1 MRSTRT
7 WFIAAALIVLATLT
21 LVGAPSAAASPV
33 VWYSAHVQDAGWLD
47 PVYDGEV
54 AGTTGQ
60 ARRLEALQFT
70 DPSIIAQGHVQDIG
84 WMPESSTRVGTTG
97 KSLRLE
103 AVRLSARTEGW
114 KVTCQAHV
122 QSIGW
127 MPTVGDGQT
136 CGTTG
141 RALRLEAVRIWMTP
155 TTPVDTP
162 SSTFTAVGDIG
173 MEQAGMDNLQ
183 KIGSRGNPLLILGD
197 LGYTV
202 PAEQFCSA
210 LKARVKQS
218 VMWVQGNH
226 ENRDADLDTAQ
237 TDDYV
242 ACMPSNTAAT
252 GETGIQ
258 QVYKLDGAWIITA
271 SPQEAEPGSY
281 LTGGPRWTWV
291 RDRIRDAKAADVWP
305 ILAFHEPHYTVSG
318 RGPAG
323 PESEALSKLAVD
335 EGVRLVLT
343 AHDHIYART
352 QVAQTTFVVAGMG
365 GHKSNIP
372 VPRPNGWVAC
382 NGSRGFVTFSIYPDR
397 IVGHVTDTCPDD
409 WTITR

>member
-1 MRSTRT
+1 MRKIIITV
-7 WFIAAALIVLATLT
+7 AVLAALTLI
-21 LVGAPSAAASPV
+21 GAPSAAASNQEG
-33 VWYSAHVQDAGWLD
+33 VWLTGHVQNVGWQSSTNT
-47 PVYDGEV
+47 V
-54 AGTTGQ
+54 AGTTG
-60 ARRLEALQFT
+60 RSLRLEAIQLV
-70 DPSIIAQGHVQDIG
+70 DPVASVRGHVQNVG
-84 WMPESSTRVGTTG
+84 WQGWTDTGVVGTTGKSLRLEAIQVKGRSAPVWCQAHVQNLGWLPPVGDGEVCGTTG

-103 AVRLSARTEGW
+103 AVRLW
-114 KVTCQAHV
+114 
-122 QSIGW
+122 
-127 MPTVGDGQT
+127 
-136 CGTTG
+136 TTP
-141 RALRLEAVRIWMTP
+141 VDTTP
-155 TTPVDTP
+155 TPTPVDTP
-162 SSTFTAVGDIG
+162 SATLTAVGDIG

-210 LKARVKQS
+210 LKARVTQP

-226 ENRDADLDTAQ
+226 ENRDADFDTAQ

-281 LTGGPRWTWV
+281 LAGGPRWTWV

-305 ILAFHEPHYTVSG
+305 ILAFHEPHYTVG
-318 RGPAG
+318 DHGPAG
-323 PESEALSKLAVD
+323 PESAALSKLAID
-335 EGVRLVLT
+335 EGVRLVIT

-365 GHKSNIP
+365 GHKPNIP
-372 VPRPNGWVAC
+372 VTRPNGWVAC

>member
-1 MRSTRT
+1 MRVRT
-7 WFIAAALIVLATLT
+7 VLTGVVVALTALT
-21 LVGAPSAAASPV
+21 LVGAPSSAASPV
-33 VWYSAHVQDAGWLD
+33 VWVSAHVQDTGWLD
-47 PVYDGEV
+47 PVPDGEV

-60 ARRLEALQFT
+60 ARQLEALQFT

-122 QSIGW
+122 QNIGW

-162 SSTFTAVGDIG
+162 SATLTAVGDIG

-197 LGYTV
+197 LGYTG

-226 ENRDADLDTAQ
+226 ENRDADFDTAQ

-305 ILAFHEPHYTVSG
+305 ILAFHEPHYTVG
-318 RGPAG
+318 DHGPAG
-323 PESEALSKLAVD
+323 PESAALSKLAVD
-335 EGVRLVLT
+335 EGVRLVIT

-365 GHKSNIP
+365 GHKQNIP
-372 VPRPNGWVAC
+372 VTRPNGWVAC